1 MGTGNLPVD
10 WYRSTFSG
18 DTRTLFWEDGVEEKV
33 DLALAMLEPDG
44 DERILDLACTT
55 GQRTLELS
63 RRGFEVVGTDV
74 DEFLLEVGGGEAEQ
88 EGLCPHF
95 HESDP
100 RELEFLREFDL
111 VLSLGGGAFGYFDD
125 DADDR
130 VALQRVS
137 QALRPGGRLLL
148 QTPNV
153 IYVETQLPERT
164 WLPGEST
171 IQFVEQVWDAASGC
185 LEASMTA
192 LIEGESS
199 EEEEPVPFR
208 RRIYTVEE
216 LAQSFE
222 SVGMELVD
230 VFDDDGDPCAPTEC
244 QQQVFVEARF

>member
-33 DLALAMLEPDG
+33 ELALAMLAPDG
-44 DERILDLACTT
+44 DERILDLACTS
-55 GQRTLELS
+55 GKRTLELN

-74 DEFLLEVGGGEAEQ
+74 DEYLLEVGGGEAER
-88 EGLCPHF
+88 EGLDPTF

-100 RELEFLREFDL
+100 RQLDFLREFDL
-111 VLSLGGGAFGYFDD
+111 ALSLSGGAFGYFGEDE
-125 DADDR
+125 DDR
-130 VALQRVS
+130 VAFQRVS
-137 QALRPGGRLLL
+137 QALRPGGRLLM

-164 WLPGEST
+164 WLPSEAT
-171 IQFVEQVWDAASGC
+171 VQLVEQAWDETTGC

-192 LIEGESS
+192 MIEGEGS
-199 EEEEPVPFR
+199 EEDEPVPFR

-216 LAQSFE
+216 LAQIFE

-230 VFDDDGDPCAPTEC
+230 VFDEDGDPCAPTED
-244 QQQVFVEARF
+244 QQQIFVEARF